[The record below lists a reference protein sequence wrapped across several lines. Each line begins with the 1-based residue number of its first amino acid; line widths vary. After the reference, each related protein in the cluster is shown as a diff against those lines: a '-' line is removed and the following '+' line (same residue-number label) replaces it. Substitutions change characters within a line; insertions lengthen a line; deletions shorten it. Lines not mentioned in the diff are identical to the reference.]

1 MSGRIR
7 GETRPSNF
15 FPSPLPKR
23 TKREQKK
30 AQKTQR
36 FPKDWLG

>member
-30 AQKTQR
+30 AQKAQR
-36 FPKDWLG
+36 FRMELLG